1 MIYPNHGIIQIDL
14 KQERPPTT
22 IGLLEGATAGEKEKE
37 GGAEEAEEAEEDVVL
52 CIVQPRLDRLDRPP
66 LVEEVPSIVAEH
78 KQVPPKPVQPEKI
91 PNCTD

>member
-37 GGAEEAEEAEEDVVL
+37 GGAEEAEEDVVL

-78 KQVPPKPVQPEKI
+78 KQVPPKPVQSEKI